1 MIASASSYELGVM
14 VQSPPHS
21 ASRPTLDGVKV
32 SRLPR
37 PGHGEVTYVVLTPPA
52 SAKGEKRADRRWRTH
67 LRSGKVVDGGSV
79 VLAESQIRDRSA
91 RGARLRLA
99 TPVTLPPQIR
109 FFDDISKHLFEA
121 SVAWQR
127 GRDIG
132 IAFLHEV
139 DLRNLSRA
147 ERFRLGMRTPI
158 AD

>member
-1 MIASASSYELGVM
+1 M

-21 ASRPTLDGVKV
+21 ASARPTLDGVKV
-32 SRLPR
+32 SRLSR

-52 SAKGEKRADRRWRTH
+52 PAKGEKRADRRWRTH

-139 DLRNLSRA
+139 DLRELSRA

-158 AD
+158 AE